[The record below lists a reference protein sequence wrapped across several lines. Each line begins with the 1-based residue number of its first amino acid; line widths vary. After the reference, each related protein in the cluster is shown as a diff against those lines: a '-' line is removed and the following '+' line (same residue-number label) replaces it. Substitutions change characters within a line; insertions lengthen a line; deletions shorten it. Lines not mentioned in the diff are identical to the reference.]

1 MIIFMR
7 TLFLILSLIL
17 LIGILPGCA
26 KPQQDTIVV
35 GSKDFPE
42 QAILGNMLVLLL
54 EAHTDMTVI
63 HKDNMATHV
72 IFAAI
77 GTGAVDVYVEYTGT
91 IYGSFLNLSDTKD
104 AQEVYDISAEMIAER
119 YDLRLLGM
127 LGMNNTFGLAVRQ
140 DTARQYGLRTYSDLS
155 PVASEFV
162 FCGSAETFSR
172 NDGLPNLKRLYNIN
186 FMEER
191 VLHNEQRY
199 EALISGDVQVAE
211 VFATDG
217 LLYEHDLV
225 VLEDDRNYYPPY
237 HAVIVVRNEILEKHP
252 ELIAVLNL
260 LEGRLPD
267 EVMRSLNNRVDAG
280 GESPRSVAESFLRE
294 NGLI

>member
-1 MIIFMR
+1 MRAFLVTLSIIF
-7 TLFLILSLIL
+7 LIV
-17 LIGILPGCA
+17 ILPGCA
-26 KPQQDTIVV
+26 QPQKDTIVV

-42 QAILGNMLVLLL
+42 QDILGNMLVLLI
-54 EAHTDMTVI
+54 EAHTDLIVV

-104 AQEVYDISAEMIAER
+104 AQEVYDISAEKIAER

-127 LGMNNTFGLAVRQ
+127 LGLNNTFGLAVRQ
-140 DTARQYGLRTYSDLS
+140 DIAMQYGLRTYSDLS

-172 NDGLPNLKRLYNIN
+172 NDGLPNLKRLYNIT
-186 FMEER
+186 FKDER

-199 EALISGDVQVAE
+199 EALMSGEAQVAE

-237 HAVIVVRNEILEKHP
+237 HAAIVARNDILEKHP
-252 ELIAVLNL
+252 ELVAVLNL
-260 LEGRLPD
+260 LVGMLPD
-267 EVMRSLNNRVDAG
+267 DVMRSLNNRVDAG